1 MDTST
6 RISMVV
12 NKVSL
17 REQQSDSVYWRTQS
31 YQDRLA
37 ALEQIR
43 QEFHRW
49 KYGAEPRLQRVYT
62 IVKR

>member
-1 MDTST
+1 MNSAT
-6 RISMVV
+6 RIGLVV

-17 REQQSDSVYWRTQS
+17 SELQSDAVYWRSRS

-37 ALEQIR
+37 ALEQLR
-43 QEFHRW
+43 QEFHQW
-49 KYGAEPRLQRVYT
+49 KYGNEPRFQRIYT

>member
-1 MDTST
+1 MNPAT
-6 RISMVV
+6 RIGLVV
-12 NKVSL
+12 NKVSIG
-17 REQQSDSVYWRTQS
+17 EKHSDAVYWRTQS

-43 QEFHRW
+43 QEFHQW
-49 KYGAEPRLQRVYT
+49 KYGNEPRLQRIHA

>member
-1 MDTST
+1 MNPST
-6 RISMVV
+6 RINLVV

-17 REQQSDSVYWRTQS
+17 HEQKSDAIYWRLQS
-31 YQDRLA
+31 YEDRLA

-62 IVKR
+62 ITKR

>member
-1 MDTST
+1 MNSSN
-6 RISMVV
+6 RINLVV
-12 NKVSL
+12 NKVSIHA
-17 REQQSDSVYWRTQS
+17 QKSDAVYWRSQS
-31 YQDRLA
+31 YEDRLA

-62 IVKR
+62 IAKR